1 MTQASHFPF
10 TRTLPAR
17 LTTAAIALL
26 ATVSLGA
33 CGGDDDDGG
42 TATALAQTPA
52 TCTALLGTTVAASA
66 IGEASTGAVV
76 TAATYQVA
84 SPDTLNTAGTAI
96 IQGTPDYCQLLVDI
110 KPVDTTAPTIKAE
123 VNLPTIWNGKKLQF
137 GGAGYNGTLVTGLDV
152 SRNAG
157 PEVSLPI
164 TQGYMTA
171 GTDSGHQ
178 TQANVE
184 VQAFALN
191 DEALVNMGY
200 ASYKKTND
208 VAIQL
213 GLAYYG
219 KKPTRSYYMGGS
231 EGGREGMMMA
241 QRYPADYDGIVVL
254 DPVMN
259 WSGLQTFG
267 NYAGGILQSRPAAWL
282 GGKIQLVH
290 NTVVAACD
298 ALDGIA
304 DNVVSNYKNCKTPAD
319 AAIAALRCAS
329 GTDEGATCLSTAQLA
344 VVNGLHAGYTF
355 TFPLA
360 NGMTSYAGF
369 GYGGEGLPGNWSSWT
384 VGTVAPTFT
393 VAPNIAGIN
402 NIFSFGN
409 GYVRYFIAKNKDFNP
424 LTYDPTVYQARVQA
438 VSAIMDATNP
448 DLTAF
453 FARGGKMILKEDMA
467 DNAQSPY
474 TGLNYWDAV
483 VAKLGRSTVEASF
496 VAYANP
502 GLSHTSNG
510 FPAGTVNAPTYGIPG
525 RIDLLGALVSWV
537 ENGTKPAD
545 QLTIAA
551 PSALPPYTVTAAK
564 ALCRYPNYPR
574 YVGTSPAGGNVASNY
589 VCTAS

>member
-1 MTQASHFPF
+1 MRQAPRRPSSEHH
-10 TRTLPAR
+10 RTAR
-17 LTTAAIALL
+17 LTAVAIAVL
-26 ATVSLGA
+26 ATASLAA
-33 CGGDDDDGG
+33 CGSDDDDG
-42 TATALAQTPA
+42 TATSLAQTPA
-52 TCTALLGTTVAASA
+52 TCTALLGRTVAASA
-66 IGEASTGAVV
+66 IGEPSTGAVV

-84 SPDTLNTAGTAI
+84 SPDTINTAGTAVV
-96 IQGTPDYCQLLVDI
+96 QGTPDYCQLLVDI
-110 KPVDTTAPTIKAE
+110 KPVDPAAPLIKSQ
-123 VNLPTIWNGKKLQF
+123 VNLPTAWNGKKLQF
-137 GGAGYNGTLVTGLDV
+137 GGAGYNGSLVTGLDV

-157 PEVSLPI
+157 PDVPLPI

-178 TQANVE
+178 NQANVE

-200 ASYKKTND
+200 ASYKKTHD
-208 VAIQL
+208 VAVEL
-213 GLAYYG
+213 GTAYYG

-267 NYAGGILQSRPAAWL
+267 NYAGGILQSRPGAWL
-282 GGKIQLVH
+282 GGKTQLVH
-290 NTVVAACD
+290 DTVVAACD

-304 DNVVSNYKNCKTPAD
+304 DKVVSNYRNCKTPAD
-319 AAIAALRCAS
+319 AALAALRCPS
-329 GTDEGATCLSTAQLA
+329 GNDEGATCLSTAQLA
-344 VVNGLHAGYTF
+344 VVNGLHAGFTF
-355 TFPLA
+355 NFPLA
-360 NGMTSYAGF
+360 NGMTTYAGF
-369 GYGGEGLPGNWSSWT
+369 GYGGEGLPGNWSTWT

-393 VAPNIAGIN
+393 AAPNVAGIN
-402 NIFSFGN
+402 NIFNFGN
-409 GYVRYFIAKNKDFNP
+409 GYIRYFIAKNKDFNP
-424 LTYDPTVYQARVQA
+424 LAYDPSAFTARVQA

-448 DLTAF
+448 DLSAF

-467 DNAQSPY
+467 DNAQSPF

-483 VAKLGRSTVEASF
+483 VARLGRDTVERSF

-502 GLSHTSNG
+502 GLPHTSNG
-510 FPAGTVNAPTYGIPG
+510 IAAGTTNAPTYGIPG
-525 RIDLLGALVSWV
+525 RVNLLGALEAWV
-537 ENGTKPAD
+537 EKGTKPAD
-545 QLTIAA
+545 QLTIV
-551 PSALPPYTVTAAK
+551 STTALPPYTATAAK